1 MTQNTALFD
10 NWIRTTFVALNTDLE
25 NLYFDQEHK
34 INTKNIGQKQK
45 EQLLKEGNDYI
56 TKLLKEGNTDEGFDA
71 GFDLLGNV
79 GFFMAACRRHEIDEA
94 DGKYLLQNTS
104 SLAMQLGASLGVIPR
119 FATSHLT
126 THNTAKNGVYK
137 SFTSLKDEYLF
148 IDYNTLGIESYKRAA
163 DAILRVLPLGISHPI
178 AAHLFQ
184 VATNALNDLIAFN
197 ETLYNNLDADR
208 FFYNVRPYYKTHRVG
223 NHYYRGANAGDFAGI
238 NVLDLLLGLCQAD
251 QSSYSQILVDKFLYM
266 MPQDQLLLRDCMR
279 QQSLLNQ
286 FLEALPSAKNEAWFQ
301 KNGKAFIAVCEAHGK
316 AAAQHH
322 DQLVEKFIKVLAE
335 DLPQENQS
343 NLTASGPPLPVL
355 LFALEKL
362 RDQRLAAK
370 RTDIPTRYDD
380 IQLLKNAIKV

>member
-45 EQLLKEGNDYI
+45 EQLLKDGNDYI
-56 TKLLKEGNTDEGFDA
+56 IKLLKEGNTDEGFDA

-178 AAHLFQ
+178 AAQ
-184 VATNALNDLIAFN
+184 
-197 ETLYNNLDADR
+197 
-208 FFYNVRPYYKTHRVG
+208 
-223 NHYYRGANAGDFAGI
+223 
-238 NVLDLLLGLCQAD
+238 
-251 QSSYSQILVDKFLYM
+251 
-266 MPQDQLLLRDCMR
+266 
-279 QQSLLNQ
+279 
-286 FLEALPSAKNEAWFQ
+286 
-301 KNGKAFIAVCEAHGK
+301 
-316 AAAQHH
+316 
-322 DQLVEKFIKVLAE
+322 
-335 DLPQENQS
+335 
-343 NLTASGPPLPVL
+343 
-355 LFALEKL
+355 
-362 RDQRLAAK
+362 
-370 RTDIPTRYDD
+370 
-380 IQLLKNAIKV
+380 